1 MTSQALS
8 RLYAS
13 GGEEVLLHTLEI
25 DTGGT
30 SIYRRLWLVQ
40 SFDDITAMVDG
51 AQRTFTACAMEL
63 SLPPS
68 DSEGTQSVQFTVCNI
83 DGSVQR
89 YIREASDWYSGD
101 NRAGTFPCL
110 RYRGYLASDLT
121 APAAGPFEF
130 YINTVACTSRS
141 ATITATYA
149 DILNTSWPRGRY
161 KSTDYPGL
169 IYAS

>member
-40 SFDDITAMVDG
+40 SFEDITAMVDG

-63 SLPPS
+63 SLPP
-68 DSEGTQSVQFTVCNI
+68 
-83 DGSVQR
+83 
-89 YIREASDWYSGD
+89 
-101 NRAGTFPCL
+101 
-110 RYRGYLASDLT
+110 
-121 APAAGPFEF
+121 
-130 YINTVACTSRS
+130 
-141 ATITATYA
+141 
-149 DILNTSWPRGRY
+149 
-161 KSTDYPGL
+161 
-169 IYAS
+169 